1 MATKKGKRGR
11 KKKSQLLLEHETEQ
25 KNLLEKLNELELYS
39 VKGLELYDIIQIGI
53 ALDAQVESL
62 RDMYEVIVPDLFR
75 SIS

>member
-75 SIS
+75 SIP